1 MERKKSMVKTTSETK
16 KLSTSKAILGI
27 VFAIIILIISQIL
40 AFSISEIPLG
50 FGVPGAICNIIAGIL
65 YVAFALLG
73 TMLLCKRFLKISMV
87 EMRIP
92 HIQLKAIWLLSAVLM
107 PILVLLISMLLGGHW
122 QTNIFDT
129 ETTLAT
135 IVGAVV
141 FFGLATG
148 IVEEIIFRGIIM
160 GCLEKRFN
168 IKVAIFIPSVLF
180 GLLHII
186 GNDLD
191 FISIIQLLIAGS
203 IVGILFS
210 LIAYE
215 SNSIWNNAIV
225 HGIWNMT
232 IIGGILYIGKSADS
246 SAIFNFVL
254 ENKSFLV
261 SGGDFGIEASVI
273 SIFVYL
279 IFILVAIALL
289 KKRNH

>member
-1 MERKKSMVKTTSETK
+1 MVKTTSETK

-65 YVAFALLG
+65 YVTFALLG

-135 IVGAVV
+135 VMGAVV

>member
-1 MERKKSMVKTTSETK
+1 MEKETRETK

-27 VFAIIILIISQIL
+27 VFAIAILVIAQNL
-40 AFSISEIPLG
+40 AFNISELPLA
-50 FGVPGAICNIIAGIL
+50 FGVSGAVCNIIAGIL
-65 YVAFALLG
+65 YVVFVLLG
-73 TMLLCKRFLKISMV
+73 TRLLCKKYLEASMA
-87 EMRIP
+87 EMRISP
-92 HIQLKAIWLLSAVLM
+92 IQLKVVWIVSAVLM
-107 PILVLLISMLLGGHW
+107 PIFVLLISMVMGGDW
-122 QTNIFDT
+122 QINAFDS
-129 ETTLAT
+129 ETALAT
-135 IVGAVV
+135 ISGAIV
-141 FFGLATG
+141 FFGFSTG

-191 FISIIQLLIAGS
+191 FVSIIQLLIAGS

-215 SNSIWNNAIV
+215 SNSIWNSAIV
-225 HGIWNMT
+225 HSIWNMA
-232 IIGGILYIGKSADS
+232 IVGGILYIGKSLDS
-246 SAIFNFVL
+246 SSIFNFIL
-254 ENKSFLV
+254 ENKSFLF

-279 IFILVAIALL
+279 IFIAVAIGLL
-289 KKRNH
+289 KKRER